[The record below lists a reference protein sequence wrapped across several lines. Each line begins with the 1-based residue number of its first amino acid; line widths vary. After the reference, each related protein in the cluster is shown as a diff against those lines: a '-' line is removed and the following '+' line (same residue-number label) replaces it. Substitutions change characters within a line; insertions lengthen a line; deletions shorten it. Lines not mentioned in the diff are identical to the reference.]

1 MPTSQST
8 YDVARS
14 WAGFALL
21 GAGLVHLAEVRT
33 HLDLNLVHG
42 SFFVA
47 VGAAQVGV
55 GLMSMARR
63 VPAPRVVVAGQ
74 LAVLAVWALSRT
86 VGLPVGP
93 EASTAEAVGRADLL
107 AVGLGLVAVTSIL
120 VGNRAVADA
129 GRRVVRPARY
139 LAAVGAG
146 AVLVAGLTTPALAA
160 TEAGEHARPHGHHG
174 SGH

>member
-1 MPTSQST
+1 MPAAQST
-8 YDVARS
+8 DDVARS

-33 HLDLNLVHG
+33 HLDVSLAHG

-74 LAVLAVWALSRT
+74 LAVLAV
-86 VGLPVGP
+86 
-93 EASTAEAVGRADLL
+93 GRADLL
-107 AVGLGLVAVTSIL
+107 AVCLGLVAVTSIL
-120 VGNRAVADA
+120 LGRRADA
-129 GRRVVRPARY
+129 DPGRRVVRPARY
-139 LAAVGAG
+139 LAGVGAG